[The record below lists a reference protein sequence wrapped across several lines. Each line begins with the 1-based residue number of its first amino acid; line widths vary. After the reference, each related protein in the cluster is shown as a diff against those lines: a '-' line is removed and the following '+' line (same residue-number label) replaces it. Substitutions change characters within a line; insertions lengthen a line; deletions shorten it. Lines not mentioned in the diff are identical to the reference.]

1 MPRLLIEKGFSQLLM
16 KTTTVFTIDRLAKA
30 FRNTGK
36 PITFTTRILSLLNEA
51 KLPPTIATYW
61 LGMRVKA
68 NALTGVYAFVQ
79 FQCLASQ
86 HTMAAL
92 IGGTTVHGWGKVP
105 VNATQLFQAARNMG
119 S

>member
-1 MPRLLIEKGFSQLLM
+1 MLGDAGKSECINWTIRF
-16 KTTTVFTIDRLAKA
+16 FT
-30 FRNTGK
+30 
-36 PITFTTRILSLLNEA
+36 EC
-51 KLPPTIATYW
+51 
-61 LGMRVKA
+61 LGWEH
-68 NALTGVYAFVQ
+68 GVQ

-105 VNATQLFQAARNMG
+105 VNPTQLFQAARNMG

>member
-1 MPRLLIEKGFSQLLM
+1 MLGDAGKSECINWTIRF
-16 KTTTVFTIDRLAKA
+16 FT
-30 FRNTGK
+30 
-36 PITFTTRILSLLNEA
+36 EC
-51 KLPPTIATYW
+51 
-61 LGMRVKA
+61 LGWEH
-68 NALTGVYAFVQ
+68 GVQ

-119 S
+119 YEANLA